1 MTTTTTTSDTTP
13 PFHYDGDDLILN
25 SDDEGTKDKKIKEH
39 RAKQEV
45 AEDADRQRAKAGAQ
59 GFSYITY

>member
-1 MTTTTTTSDTTP
+1 MTTANPNP
-13 PFHYDGDDLILN
+13 PFHYDGDDLILD

-39 RAKQEV
+39 RAKKEV
-45 AEDADRQRAKAGAQ
+45 AEDVERSKAKVGAQ